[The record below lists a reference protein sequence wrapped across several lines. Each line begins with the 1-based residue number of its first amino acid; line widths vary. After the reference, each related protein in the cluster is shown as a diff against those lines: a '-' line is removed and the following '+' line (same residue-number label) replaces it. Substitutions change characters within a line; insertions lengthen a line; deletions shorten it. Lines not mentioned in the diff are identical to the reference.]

1 MSAAAPSSIQSKTIG
16 QNNSA
21 EVLIGALVVLLAIAL
36 AGYLYLHRGAAGSGY
51 DIQARL
57 AKVDG
62 LGVGTDVRISG
73 VKVGNISSLSLDPNN
88 FLVTVHMTI
97 HDDVKIPADSSLTVD
112 SSGILGSQYISINP
126 GGDEK
131 NLPPGGMIDNAQGSI
146 DMNGLI
152 GRFLGGS
159 TSSPP
164 PAPAKPQA
172 KPDPGPSP

>member
-1 MSAAAPSSIQSKTIG
+1 MSAAGSKTIG
-16 QNNSA
+16 QNSSA
-21 EVLIGALVVLLAIAL
+21 EVLIGALVVLLAVIVA
-36 AGYLYLHRGAAGSGY
+36 AYLYLHRSSSASGY

-73 VKVGNISSLSLDPNN
+73 IKVGNISSMTLDPNN
-88 FLVTVHMTI
+88 FLVNVHMTI
-97 HDDVKIPADSSLTVD
+97 HDDVKIPVDSSLTVD

-126 GGDEK
+126 GGDDK
-131 NLPPGGMIDNAQGSI
+131 NLAAGGMIDNAQGSI

-159 TSSPP
+159 SSSPP

-172 KPDPGPSP
+172 KVPGPGDSP

>member
-1 MSAAAPSSIQSKTIG
+1 MSAAGSKTIG
-16 QNNSA
+16 QNSSA
-21 EVLIGALVVLLAIAL
+21 EVLIGALVVLLAIIVA
-36 AGYLYLHRGAAGSGY
+36 AYLYLHRSGAGSGY

-73 VKVGNISSLSLDPNN
+73 IKVGNISSMTLDPNN
-88 FLVTVHMTI
+88 FLVNVHMNI
-97 HDDVKIPADSSLTVD
+97 HDDVKIPVDSSLTVD

-126 GGDEK
+126 GGDDK
-131 NLPPGGMIDNAQGSI
+131 NLAAGGMIDNAQGSI

-159 TSSPP
+159 SSSP
-164 PAPAKPQA
+164 PAPAKPQPKA
-172 KPDPGPSP
+172 PGPGDSP

>member
-1 MSAAAPSSIQSKTIG
+1 MSAPTSMSPVKTIG
-16 QNNSA
+16 QNSSA
-21 EVLIGALVVLLAIAL
+21 EVLIGALVVLVAIAL
-36 AGYLYLHRGAAGSGY
+36 GAYLYFHRSAAGAGY

-73 VKVGNISSLSLDPNN
+73 VKVGNISSLSLDTNN
-88 FLVTVHMTI
+88 FLVLVHMTI
-97 HDDVKIPADSSLTVD
+97 HDDVKIPVDSSLTVD

-131 NLPPGGMIDNAQGSI
+131 NLASGGMIDNAQGSI

-159 TSSPP
+159 SSSPP
-164 PAPAKPQA
+164 PAPKPQI
-172 KPDPGPSP
+172 KSDPGPSP